1 MLVNS
6 LCLPLNAM
14 AKPKTPRAGA
24 PVLNR
29 GKLLYRPQ
37 LGSLDISITCNLRLD
52 KLFDNGILDCDKVI
66 EIKGCKT
73 LARRFKLNQR
83 EGGRNTIPHSL
94 FKLSTW
100 QVVEMAGQNCISGL
114 GTEVSHPLSLCP
126 DEESG
131 LHYPQKAQCHHG
143 FRETNTEMQQKKSG
157 HQVDKREMP
166 KMGKRSCS
174 YTTQN
179 KSAKEN
185 VKVKM
190 M

>member
-14 AKPKTPRAGA
+14 AKPKTPRAGS

-73 LARRFKLNQR
+73 LARRIKLNQR
-83 EGGRNTIPHSL
+83 EGVRSTIPHSL
-94 FKLSTW
+94 FKCSTW

-131 LHYPQKAQCHHG
+131 QMRNQVCTTLRRRNVTMDSGKQIQKCSSRRVG
-143 FRETNTEMQQKKSG
+143 TKWTREKCQKWEREAVATLLRTSL
-157 HQVDKREMP
+157 QKRM
-166 KMGKRSCS
+166 
-174 YTTQN
+174 
-179 KSAKEN
+179 
-185 VKVKM
+185 
-190 M
+190 